1 MEFEVGPGRKGD
13 EARRVPRPRRELKHP
28 TYARRMDRLR
38 TILIL
43 RGLLA
48 VFFVVVGVVV
58 IAGGDVVFGVFAVLV
73 GVVNAVLIAVLV
85 RRARP
90 R

>member
-1 MEFEVGPGRKGD
+1 
-13 EARRVPRPRRELKHP
+13 
-28 TYARRMDRLR
+28 MDRLR

-48 VFFVVVGVVV
+48 AFFVVVGVVV

-85 RRARP
+85 RRAR
-90 R
+90 RAG